1 MDGSLQTT
9 CDTEFGSQGFSCQ
22 EVTANNIYGNC
33 MTGECQNEILLARYN
48 QGNLNTYNSWKCCD
62 SSLTSYLRS
71 DKSSCGDPAAAIDE
85 FTKLPEKFKEI
96 ITPGRQRLL
105 ARSNTN
111 EIEWDFN
118 QDIYEISQF
127 INGAKVF
134 HKKYGYGK
142 IINIDGNLASVK
154 FDKSAQK
161 QIFIKYLKP
170 VN

>member
-1 MDGSLQTT
+1 MAYVALTRPRKKLQITFVNQNRYSYASH
-9 CDTEFGSQGFSCQ
+9 DYNLPSRFIDELPKG
-22 EVTANNIYGNC
+22 VINI
-33 MTGECQNEILLARYN
+33 QDSYN
-48 QGNLNTYNSWKCCD
+48 LKQSNF
-62 SSLTSYLRS
+62 
-71 DKSSCGDPAAAIDE
+71 IDE